1 MDIVTLILCL
11 IVACIAFGLFVAIVG
26 FVMWLLTVRKA
37 YKMLDREFDHFPEE
51 RFK

>member
-11 IVACIAFGLFVAIVG
+11 IVACIAFGLFVAVIGFIV
-26 FVMWLLTVRKA
+26 WLVTVRKA
-37 YKMLDREFDHFPEE
+37 YKMMDKQFKNFDE